1 MGIPETDLIEE
12 MDLSSVECLNMVRPP
27 SRRPDRSPSP
37 PPALPLER
45 DLPAA
50 CLLYTSDAADE

>member
-27 SRRPDRSPSP
+27 SRPDRSPSP

-45 DLPAA
+45 SPRRTFASRRAFQD
-50 CLLYTSDAADE
+50 